1 MVRKKLFMKTMSSI
15 LAAAVAI
22 TSSGWMPVTAFA
34 AEEMPASAIKTVSGE
49 NSPRE
54 AASGL
59 TDFTSKAGDDKINKD
74 ETQKTVTLD
83 NTSEDHFAVYN
94 GLQNKTKA
102 FTLEADINL
111 IEGETSAALIFGID
125 DKENPSS
132 KWYGANINTATGE
145 GDDKERFNI
154 FQAGNASGLEAK
166 RMTLTD
172 AGYTSGPV
180 HLKVTVTENGN
191 YTYTFGAKDG
201 QENTLTGTI
210 EGWQGGYVGILT
222 FKTKATFS
230 NISFNELYNTN
241 LTGLTNNNNGSWE
254 VTEEGLY
261 SNATDKG
268 DSFLYSQTQG
278 TDFVYSTD
286 VIFKKDAGAAALTFR
301 SNNNSDS
308 KESYAV
314 NIAGDTKKCKF
325 WRWQKN
331 KDYQLIDEKAVEATA
346 DNKYTLKVVAIG
358 PWISYYVNDELI
370 ASTGDYTLQKEDKG
384 QGTCIKDGYFGLLNF
399 NGEMVFQNTLYHEI
413 NDEFT
418 PLLTDIDITS
428 SAGTV
433 ETKSQFFQ
441 TEPINIQYVKNN
453 AETVNVEVA
462 KKSENATI
470 TITGPD
476 GMEYAGGK
484 NIPVAEGVNYI
495 NVKSSIT
502 GTDGLTA
509 EVTYRVNV
517 HRRQPDAI
525 YYNEPHR
532 GQYHYSVKDGWGN
545 DPNGLVYY
553 NGIYHFFY
561 QFYDDTKWGPMH
573 WAHAT
578 SEDLIHWEE
587 KPMAFYPDA
596 NGAMFSGCMVIDE
609 KNQSGLFGEGT
620 EGGLVALITEDGNG
634 QRIKLAYSKDGNTWT
649 KSDTIA
655 ADWTDD
661 PLGSDAFRDPKV
673 FRWENK
679 WFMVIAGGPLR
690 IYSSD
695 NLVNWKCES
704 TYPDLHTECPDLYP
718 IKADDGNI
726 KWVLSRGGRYYK
738 IGDFKEADG
747 KWSFVPDNTYA
758 GLAGAENDGIMN
770 FGKDSYAA
778 MTWYIQDF
786 GTSQDP
792 TLPDILE
799 INWANTWDDYCN
811 LVADKAGQKFNG
823 IYNLVLKAGIK
834 KDETGKYVLTQTP
847 IEKYQELR
855 NTENKTELKD
865 VTVSENNTLLKD
877 FKGDCYEI
885 VSHFTPETGTKKIG
899 FKVRTGAS
907 EETAIIY
914 DLEAETLSIDRS
926 KSGIKISN
934 KFAETDIQKNV
945 TKNADGTVDLHIYV
959 DRGIVEVFTKDY
971 TVAGANQIFPS
982 ISSLGASVFAE
993 GSDTKADITIY
1004 PMNSIWTD
1012 KIEITEDTKP
1022 SGIES
1027 SSLAENTI
1035 NVGDSINLDALLLPL
1050 GVKQDITWSADDD
1063 SMVSLTTNPDD
1074 ATSVELKALKAG
1086 TAKVFATSTADPSL
1100 KKEFTI
1106 TIFENNFDTNLAP
1119 FVKNG
1124 NWMINGDTLSVSN
1137 TGANDYY
1144 MTEEKNCTGEYT
1156 LETNIKYTK
1165 GLINIFFA
1173 ANTTNPFT
1181 DNAYAIQ
1188 FSDNSTIKLFRFA
1201 GEDITTADMGSSIND
1216 GSYHNIKITKTSDSV
1231 IVYVDGKGRLL
1242 YTFDKN
1248 ELEDF
1253 YNNAHVGIGLWDGAL
1268 EVQCFKNLS
1277 ANEKE
1282 TEYNVTFSNKFNA
1295 ESHATAAASLNGSIF
1310 NEGKIKASDKIAIT
1324 LTADIGYLFS
1334 KDNMPVITAAGAD
1347 TIVPVLSEDKR
1358 TVTATVTNFTTDT
1371 DISVSGTAVK
1381 DSTENTGNIEIDTS
1395 NTDTNAGKTELSPD
1409 PSILEENKNELVEAF
1424 GDNKQVVEQ
1433 SLEAGGK
1440 ISISLKVDKSN
1451 IQQHEEEAIKEL
1463 KLDTSITMGA
1473 VLDIKLI
1480 AKCYNAQNS
1489 EQATTNVTKITKP
1502 VEISIPV
1509 TEAEKLIAKPVE
1521 SGYKRNYYIIRIHEG
1536 KAEKLGCSIKDNK
1549 LLFSSGLF
1557 STYVLMYEDTKEM
1570 VPPEITPPE
1579 TTIPTTRPT
1588 TNPGHNNG
1596 GYIPGPQATTSV
1608 PTATNTPAPS
1618 KTPVPSPNATN
1629 APVQTSS
1636 PVPTAVPSAVPVQT
1650 PSPVPSGT
1658 QAPDKTDNNNNTSS
1672 TSVKKGSKVTV
1683 NNANYTVTSVKT
1695 AKTVQF
1701 TGLKKNIQSIII
1713 PTAIK
1718 IPASVKIK
1726 GKNYKV
1732 TSIAQ
1737 NAFKNNKKLK
1747 EITIGKNIISIGKNA
1762 FKGCKN
1768 LKNIKINTQ
1777 KLKLKNVGSK
1787 AFKGINSKAVIKA
1800 PESKVKAYKKIAK
1813 AKGAGKNV
1821 KVVKLK

>member
-1 MVRKKLFMKTMSSI
+1 MARKKLFMKTMSSI
-15 LAAAVAI
+15 LAIAVAAAGF
-22 TSSGWMPVTAFA
+22 TGVPAVSFA
-34 AEEMPASAIKTVSGE
+34 AGTEDSSTLQTDMSRKIV
-49 NSPRE
+49 N
-54 AASGL
+54 GL
-59 TDFTSKAGDDKINKD
+59 TNFTSKSSNDKIHIND
-74 ETQKTVTLD
+74 ENKTVTLD
-83 NTSEDHFAVYN
+83 KVDGNHFAIYN
-94 GLQNKTKA
+94 GLAEKTND
-102 FTLEADINL
+102 FVLEADVNL
-111 IEGETSAALIFGID
+111 LDGGRSAALVFGA
-125 DKENPSS
+125 SS
-132 KWYGANINTATGE
+132 KDELGNGWYGANIDTAETNKTFRIFHE
-145 GDDKERFNI
+145 GTDEEKY
-154 FQAGNASGLEAK
+154 AKSG
-166 RMTLTD
+166 TTD
-172 AGYTSGPV
+172 ASKTI
-180 HLKVTVTENGN
+180 HLEIDVKSNGEYIYSYGN
-191 YTYTFGAKDG
+191 KN
-201 QENTLTGTI
+201 EKLSSLNGTI
-210 EGWQGGYVGILT
+210 NNWQGGYVGILT
-222 FKTKATFS
+222 FNTKAEFS
-230 NISFNELYNTN
+230 NILFENRQQNISGNTIDPGENYKTN
-241 LTGLTNNNNGSWE
+241 LQNITVMNDEWE
-254 VTEEGLY
+254 VTGEGLY
-261 SNATDKG
+261 SNAIGKG
-268 DSFLYSQTQG
+268 DRFLYSQTQG
-278 TDFVYSTD
+278 TNFVYSTD
-286 VIFKKDAGAAALTFR
+286 VTFKQDKGAAALVFR
-301 SNNNSDS
+301 SNNISNN

-314 NIAGDTKKCKF
+314 NIDAGSMKCKF
-325 WRWQKN
+325 WRWQKD
-331 KDYQLIDEKAVEATA
+331 KDYQLIDEKAVKATA
-346 DNKYTLKVVAIG
+346 DKKYTLKVVAIG
-358 PWISYYVNDELI
+358 SWISYYVNGELI
-370 ASTGDYTLQKEDKG
+370 ASTGDYTLQKENKG
-384 QGTCIKDGYFGLLNF
+384 QGTCITEGYFGLLNF

-418 PLLTDIDITS
+418 PLLTDINITS

-596 NGAMFSGCMVIDE
+596 NGAMFSGCIVIDKE
-609 KNQSGLFGEGT
+609 NTSGFFNGET
-620 EGGLVALITEDGNG
+620 KGGLVALITEDGNG
-634 QRIKLAYSKDGNTWT
+634 QRIKLAYSTDGDKWT
-649 KSDTIA
+649 KSDIV
-655 ADWTDD
+655 ADWEDD
-661 PLGSDAFRDPKV
+661 PLNNKDFRDPKV

-679 WFMVIAGGPLR
+679 WFMVVAGGPLR

-695 NLVNWKCES
+695 NLVDWKCES
-704 TYPDLHTECPDLYP
+704 TYPELHTECPDLYP
-718 IKADDGNI
+718 IKVDGGNI
-726 KWVLSRGGRYYK
+726 KWVLSRGGRRYK
-738 IGDFKEADG
+738 IGDFKEVDG
-747 KWSFVPDNTYA
+747 KWSFVPDEDYP
-758 GLAGAENDGIMN
+758 GLAKDDNDGIMN

-778 MTWYIQDF
+778 MTWYMQDF
-786 GTSQDP
+786 GTSQNP

-799 INWANTWDDYCN
+799 INWANTWENYCN

-926 KSGIKISN
+926 KSGIKISD

-1324 LTADIGYLFS
+1324 LTADMGYLFS

-1358 TVTATVTNFTTDT
+1358 TVTATVTNFTADT

-1549 LLFSSGLF
+1549 LLFSSRLF
-1557 STYVLMYEDTKEM
+1557 STYVLMYEDTK
-1570 VPPEITPPE
+1570 EITPPE

-1800 PESKVKAYKKIAK
+1800 PKSKVKAYKKIAK